1 MENGMLRHSVLMFGI
16 MMLLPGATLAQAI
29 LNPSFESPVLGEG
42 NSNGVNTPFLIGSNS
57 NTVGNWVLTASTLVD
72 LPVLVQ
78 GRVDIRDPIG
88 AGPVGI
94 SGNQLARLRANG
106 IIGGITSG
114 TVYQDVGVSFTNN
127 TRYTLQA
134 DMGVENLAEVLT
146 SFGMRI
152 KAGTTTVAEYDHTT
166 LLALF
171 TNSNQLYPF
180 AINFTVYNESPP
192 TGNLGVEFFQTSA
205 VGVAGSF
212 LVDNVSLTVAAVPE
226 PTTIG
231 LICLSIVGMGCGYSR
246 FRRQQQNYLE
256 ETVEA

>member
-1 MENGMLRHSVLMFGI
+1 MMRHGMLMIGI
-16 MMLLPGATLAQAI
+16 MMLLPGATKAQT
-29 LNPSFESPVLGEG
+29 LQNPSFESPVLGDG

-57 NTVGNWVLTASTLVD
+57 ATVGNWVLTASTLVD
-72 LPVLVQ
+72 IPILVQ
-78 GRVDIRDPIG
+78 GRVDIRDPVG

-114 TVYQDVGVSFTNN
+114 SVYQDVGVSFTNN
-127 TRYTLQA
+127 TQYTLQA
-134 DMGVENLAEVLT
+134 NMGVENLAEVLT

-152 KAGTTTVAEYDHTT
+152 KAGSTTVAECDHNT
-166 LLALF
+166 LLSLF

-192 TGNLGVEFFQTSA
+192 TGNLGVEFFQTSG
-205 VGVAGSF
+205 VGVAGAF

-231 LICLSIVGMGCGYSR
+231 LLGLSVIGMGYGYYR
-246 FRRQQQNYLE
+246 YRRQQQNILE
-256 ETVEA
+256 ETLSE